1 VYDTVHVSNCTWLFH
16 HQVKAV
22 FLQKRA
28 LVFNDCKVEL
38 LLPIAAYIYTNAP
51 QPSYLPTINSSS
63 SIPLTSHQL
72 HLGKCLTTEIIT
84 FFYRMVRDTTASTV
98 MAKDI
103 MESMV
108 MSEEGIVMA
117 VDITA
122 GMVMAITGGDI
133 MEGLALVEDITVGIV
148 TAEDIIHMV
157 VGEDIIHMGTVGD
170 TIHMVMVGDTIII
183 HIREMKDH
191 RLSSGA

>member
-1 VYDTVHVSNCTWLFH
+1 
-16 HQVKAV
+16 
-22 FLQKRA
+22 
-28 LVFNDCKVEL
+28 
-38 LLPIAAYIYTNAP
+38 
-51 QPSYLPTINSSS
+51 
-63 SIPLTSHQL
+63 
-72 HLGKCLTTEIIT
+72 LGKCLTTEIIT

-103 MESMV
+103 TESMV
-108 MSEEGIVMA
+108 MSEESIVMA